1 MNSTNHPVQELH
13 EKPPQQPTTTT
24 ESAKD
29 TVSSIGD
36 SVSDLATTSWNG
48 LKSTATNVASNEH
61 VQNTWT
67 QIRSATIGPAEGETP
82 EPVTRHP
89 SPSPEENRQIDEME
103 KEKIVEFLREKH
115 RSDAPKP
122 AI

>member
-1 MNSTNHPVQELH
+1 MNPTDHPVQEFH
-13 EKPPQQPTTTT
+13 EKPTQQPTTTT

-48 LKSTATNVASNEH
+48 LKSTATNAASNEH

-82 EPVTRHP
+82 EPGVFCPVEYANNRHYDCGP
-89 SPSPEENRQIDEME
+89 RLKSPQ
-103 KEKIVEFLREKH
+103 
-115 RSDAPKP
+115 
-122 AI
+122 

>member
-1 MNSTNHPVQELH
+1 MNPTDPPVQELH
-13 EKPPQQPTTTT
+13 EKPTQQPTTTT

-29 TVSSIGD
+29 TISSIGD

-67 QIRSATIGPAEGETP
+67 QIRSATIGTAEQKTP
-82 EPVTRHP
+82 EPGVYCINIDRPDECRARLTRCSNP
-89 SPSPEENRQIDEME
+89 PP
-103 KEKIVEFLREKH
+103 
-115 RSDAPKP
+115 P
-122 AI
+122 A